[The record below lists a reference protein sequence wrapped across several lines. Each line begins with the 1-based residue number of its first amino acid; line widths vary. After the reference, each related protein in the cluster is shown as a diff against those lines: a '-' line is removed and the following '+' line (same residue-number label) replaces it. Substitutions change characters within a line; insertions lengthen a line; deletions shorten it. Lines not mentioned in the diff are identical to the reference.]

1 MGVQFMTTTTKLTKK
16 TVNAIAH
23 NLIMDDAI
31 QTAWSFV
38 TEMQVGNDFDYAF
51 VNSASDDYCDT
62 CWHTTQNVKLGQ
74 SMDLTD
80 AKDMADTAY
89 DNFMCL
95 LNKNIAEMT
104 VEDVYKEMDSIGGD
118 TAMRESYYSQLVSH
132 FKAMCK
138 ADSNFELVEHKEW
151 RGNYT
156 LVSKHTA
163 QQKEKMVVEYLEK
176 YDAYEYIEMDNELG
190 W

>member
-1 MGVQFMTTTTKLTKK
+1 MEKTKTKLTVKQI
-16 TVNAIAH
+16 NAVAH

-31 QTAWSFV
+31 QTAWAFV
-38 TEMQVGNDFDYAF
+38 TDMSVCNDFDYAF

-74 SMDLTD
+74 SLDLID

-89 DNFMCL
+89 DNFMGL
-95 LNKNIAEMT
+95 MDNNIAEMT

-132 FKAMCK
+132 FKEMCK
-138 ADSNFELVEHKEW
+138 SDSNFELVAHAEYKGE
-151 RGNYT
+151 YT

-163 QQKEKMVVEYLEK
+163 KTKEKMVMAYLEK
-176 YDAYEYIEMDNELG
+176 YDAYKYIELNNELG

>member
-1 MGVQFMTTTTKLTKK
+1 MQKLNKK

-31 QTAWSFV
+31 QTAWAFV
-38 TEMQVGNDFDYAF
+38 TGMSVGNDFDYAF
-51 VNSASDDYCDT
+51 VNSAADDYCDT
-62 CWHTTQNVKLGQ
+62 CWHTTQNVKLGE
-74 SMDLTD
+74 SLDLID

-89 DNFMCL
+89 HNFMGL
-95 LNKNIAEMT
+95 MDQNIAEMT

-118 TAMRESYYSQLVSH
+118 TAMRESYYSQLVWH
-132 FKAMCK
+132 FEEMCK
-138 ADSNFELVEHKEW
+138 SDSNFELVAHAEYKGE
-151 RGNYT
+151 YT

-163 QQKEKMVVEYLEK
+163 KTKEKMVLEYLEK
-176 YDAYEYIEMDNELG
+176 YDAYDHIEVGNEMG

>member
-1 MGVQFMTTTTKLTKK
+1 MTTTTKTKLTKK
-16 TVNAIAH
+16 TINAIAH
-23 NLIMDDAI
+23 NLIMDNAL

-38 TEMQVGNDFDYAF
+38 TEMQVGNDFEYAF

-62 CWHTTQNVKLGQ
+62 CWHTTQNVKLGE

-89 DNFMCL
+89 DNFGGL
-95 LNKNIAEMT
+95 LNNNIAEMT
-104 VEDVYKEMDSIGGD
+104 VADVYKEMDSIGGD

-132 FKAMCK
+132 FKGLCK

-163 QQKEKMVVEYLEK
+163 QQKEQMVVEYLDK
-176 YDAYEYIEMDNELG
+176 YDAYEYIELDNELY
-190 W
+190 WS

>member
-1 MGVQFMTTTTKLTKK
+1 MTTTTKTKLTKK
-16 TVNAIAH
+16 TINAIAH
-23 NLIMDDAI
+23 NLIMDSAI

-38 TEMQVGNDFDYAF
+38 TGMSVGNDFEYAF
-51 VNSASDDYCDT
+51 VNSAADDYCDT
-62 CWHTTQNVKLGQ
+62 CWHTTQNVKLGE
-74 SMDLTD
+74 SLDLID

-89 DNFMCL
+89 DNFGTL
-95 LNKNIAEMT
+95 LGKNIAEMT
-104 VEDVYKEMDSIGGD
+104 VADVYEAMDEIGGD
-118 TAMRESYYSQLVSH
+118 TAMRESYYSQLASH

-138 ADSNFELVEHKEW
+138 ADSNFELVEHAEW

-163 QQKEKMVVEYLEK
+163 SQKEKMVVDYLNK
-176 YDAYEYIEMDNELG
+176 YDAYDHIELDNELLA